1 MSSMLPVAD
10 IRKDYKLKEL
20 SEASIAADPF
30 SQFDRWFNEALSSH
44 IDEVNAMTLATVSA
58 EGYPDARIVLLKG
71 YDANGFVFYTNYDSA
86 KGKELE
92 AYPQAALVFFWKEL
106 ERQVR
111 ISGWVERTSAKESD
125 DYFHSRPLGSQIGAI
140 ASPQS
145 QVIHDREVLN
155 DQVEKLSV
163 QYEGAKLIPRPDHW
177 GGYRVKPRSIEFGKA
192 GPAGYMIGSYTAGR
206 RKIPLPGLSNAWR
219 LRRPTSGRAVLAAS
233 LRLVPRVSLPFWNV
247 WLAWTTWTYRKM
259 P

>member
-20 SEASIAADPF
+20 SEASVAADPF
-30 SQFDRWFNEALSSH
+30 SQFDRWFNEAISSH

-58 EGYPDARIVLLKG
+58 DGDPDARIVLLKG
-71 YDANGFVFYTNYDSA
+71 YDANGFVFYTNYESA
-86 KGKELE
+86 KGKDLQ
-92 AYPQAALVFFWKEL
+92 ANPQAALVFFWKEL

-111 ISGWVERTSAKESD
+111 ISGSVERTSAKESD

-145 QVIHDREVLN
+145 QIIHDRQVLN
-155 DQVEKLSV
+155 DQVEGLSV
-163 QYEGAKLIPRPDHW
+163 QYQGAKLIPRPEHW
-177 GGYRVKPRSIEFGKA
+177 GGYRVKPRRMEFWQ
-192 GPAGYMIGSYTAGR
+192 GR
-206 RKIPLPGLSNAWR
+206 PSR
-219 LRRPTSGRAVLAAS
+219 LHD
-233 LRLVPRVSLPFWNV
+233 RLVYRRQKGNTSAWVIER
-247 WLAWTTWTYRKM
+247 LA